1 MAETATAK
9 SLFAVVLGV
18 LAYLRGALNELL
30 VVLAMFMLAD
40 YLIGVTGA
48 LMQGEFSVRRGVTGA
63 VKKACYLVLVVIGFL
78 LDYAI
83 SSVGI
88 HTGIQIETSGMFGY
102 TIMCYLI
109 GTEGLSCLRG
119 LGRMG
124 VRVPNFFLKG
134 FGLLQS
140 AADPEETGKAQE
152 DDGE

>member
-1 MAETATAK
+1 MMETGAAK

-18 LAYLRGALNELL
+18 FAYLRGALNELL

-40 YLIGVTGA
+40 YIIGVTSALLQGA
-48 LMQGEFSVRRGVTGA
+48 FTVRKGISGA
-63 VKKACYLVLVVIGFL
+63 VKKACYLLLVLIGFL

-83 SSVGI
+83 GYI
-88 HTGIQIETSGMFGY
+88 GAHTGIQIETSGMFGY

-124 VRVPNFFLKG
+124 LRVPKFFLKG

-140 AADPEETGKAQE
+140 AADPEGAADGQQDGKE
-152 DDGE
+152 

>member
-1 MAETATAK
+1 MTETATAK

-18 LAYLRGALNELL
+18 FAYLRGALNELL

-40 YLIGVTGA
+40 YFIGVIGA
-48 LMQGEFSVRRGVTGA
+48 LMQGGFTVRRGITGA
-63 VKKACYLVLVVIGFL
+63 VKKSCYLLLVLIGFL

-83 SSVGI
+83 GYI
-88 HTGIQIETSGMFGY
+88 GAHTGIQIETSGMFGY

-119 LGRMG
+119 LGSMG
-124 VRVPNFFLKG
+124 LRVPKFFMKG

-140 AADPEETGKAQE
+140 AADPAEEQE
-152 DDGE
+152 EQETESE